1 MEELK
6 NKNIPEQ
13 IAAWN
18 EEEEYQKIVDVLL
31 AVPEEERTPE
41 LVSELARAY
50 NNLAGEENGDESMYR
65 TAIELLKSVEE
76 ELKEDH
82 CWNYRMA
89 YAYCFLDEPWDALP
103 YFEKALE
110 ARPGDEDTEEMID
123 FCLGSLALPRFE
135 KPFCQRVREGWESF
149 LAGEED
155 LRRGIDEKRQG
166 DEIVEQC
173 NKLLKPAFSDVS
185 FELGYNGRKHELI
198 LSPEGDKAKLFQL
211 VYFQKQAP
219 KEVLEHWNIL
229 VGRQHSGSFGLQIF
243 GQNVSAEDIFVW
255 VKQQGDDEL
264 ELSLYC
270 EKLLSFLKEDENKAY
285 WMMYIMLDNVIGEI
299 AAMRYIGGV
308 ELLEKPLEG
317 VNFSL
322 EKLLEYLNQ
331 RFSEQDGDIM
341 DAEKYCERYTVYE
354 TEPSEEEDADVRM
367 DIYVGGT
374 NCPTLINQYWN
385 NAADTMNAYHKDGIA
400 AGFFYYPLTGFT
412 GEDRSGKILD
422 FRDAVSEEILA
433 GAGADAVTFIGGAS
447 GIYFGYIDFIA
458 WDLKAVLD
466 TAVEVLK
473 EKDIAWA
480 VFHSFRRDVNG
491 IILKSDQNGD

>member
-1 MEELK
+1 MARLK
-6 NKNIPEQ
+6 NENIMEQ
-13 IAAWN
+13 ISAWN
-18 EEEEYQKIVDVLL
+18 EEGDYQNIIDALL
-31 AVPEEERTPE
+31 TIPEEERTADM
-41 LVSELARAY
+41 VSELARAY
-50 NNLAGEENGDESMYR
+50 NNLAGGDNGDESMYH

-82 CWNYRMA
+82 CWNYRIA
-89 YAYCFLDEPWDALP
+89 YAYCFLDEPWKALP

-110 ARPGDEDTEEMID
+110 VRPGDEDTEEMID
-123 FCLGSLALPRFE
+123 FCLGSLVLPRFE

-149 LAGEED
+149 LAGEEE

-166 DEIVEQC
+166 DEIVELC

-211 VYFQKQAP
+211 VYFKKHVP
-219 KEVLEHWNIL
+219 KKVLEHWNIL
-229 VGRQHSGSFGLQIF
+229 VGRQHSESFDLQIF
-243 GQNVSAEDIFVW
+243 GQSVSAEDILVW
-255 VKQQGDDEL
+255 VKQQGNTEV

-308 ELLEKPLEG
+308 ELLEKPLGGE
-317 VNFSL
+317 NFNL
-322 EKLLEYLNQ
+322 NQLPEYLN
-331 RFSEQDGDIM
+331 RTFSGQDGDIM
-341 DAEKYCERYTVYE
+341 DAEKYCESYTVYE

-367 DIYVGGT
+367 DVYIGGT

-385 NAADTMNAYHKDGIA
+385 NTVDTMNEYHKDGIA
-400 AGFFYYPLTGFT
+400 AGFFYYPLQGFT

-422 FRDAVSEEILA
+422 FRDDVSEEILLK
-433 GAGADAVTFIGGAS
+433 AGADAVTFIGGAS

-466 TAVEVLK
+466 TAVEVFK
-473 EKDIAWA
+473 AKDIAWA
-480 VFHSFRRDVNG
+480 VFHTFRRDVNG
-491 IILKSDQNGD
+491 IILKSEQKDD